1 MGTALAIMTNSGSL
15 TAQNNLMKTTQAM
28 NKSIGRLSSGLR
40 VTSAS
45 DDAAGL
51 AVSENMRAQLKGF
64 QQASRNAND
73 GVAIVQTA
81 EAAYQS
87 ISDTLVRMRELSVE
101 AANDSISDTERGFL
115 DEEFQALSNEIDR
128 ISNVTEFN
136 GINLLDGTAGDG
148 GTLTFQVGTRNS
160 ANDRITVDLD
170 AQAGTDLGVDG
181 SAVDVISN
189 AQAAISEIDTA
200 LESLNTD
207 RASLGA
213 TINSLSLSVNNL
225 SATIENYGNAVGNI
239 RDTDIGAESAE
250 FSKSQVLQQAG
261 VAMLSQANQA
271 QQNVL
276 SLLK

>member
-15 TAQNNLMKTTQAM
+15 TAQNNLMKTTTAM

-40 VTSAS
+40 VTSAA

-73 GVAIVQTA
+73 GIAIVQTA

-87 ISDTLVRMRELSVE
+87 ISDTLVRMRELAVE

-115 DEEFQALSNEIDR
+115 DEEFQALNTEIDR
-128 ISNVTEFN
+128 IANVTEFN
-136 GINLLDGTAGDG
+136 GINLLDGTAGAG

-160 ANDRITVDLD
+160 ANDQITVSLD
-170 AQAGTDLGVDG
+170 AQEATDLGVDG

-207 RASLGA
+207 RAGLGA

-250 FSKSQVLQQAG
+250 FSKAQVLQQAG
-261 VAMLSQANQA
+261 VAMLSQANA
-271 QQNVL
+271 LPNLALRLL
-276 SLLK
+276 S

>member
-15 TAQNNLMKTTQAM
+15 TAQNNLMKTTTAM

-40 VTSAS
+40 VTSAA

-73 GVAIVQTA
+73 GIAIVQTA

-87 ISDTLVRMRELSVE
+87 ISDTLVRMRELAVE
-101 AANDSISDTERGFL
+101 AANDSISNTERGFL
-115 DEEFQALSNEIDR
+115 NEEFTALNTEIDR

-160 ANDRITVDLD
+160 ANDQITVALN
-170 AQAGTDLGVDG
+170 AQAASDLGVDD
-181 SAVDVISN
+181 SEVDVISN

-207 RASLGA
+207 RAGLGA

-250 FSKSQVLQQAG
+250 FSKAQVLQQAG
-261 VAMLSQANQA
+261 VAMLSQANA
-271 QQNVL
+271 LPNLALRLL
-276 SLLK
+276 S

>member
-73 GVAIVQTA
+73 GIAIVQTA

-115 DEEFQALSNEIDR
+115 DEEFQALSTEIDR

-136 GINLLDGTAGDG
+136 GINLLDGTAGAA

-160 ANDRITVDLD
+160 ANDRITVQLD
-170 AQAGTDLGVDG
+170 AQAGSDLGVDA

-213 TINSLSLSVNNL
+213 TINSLTLSVNNL

-261 VAMLSQANQA
+261 VAMLSQANA
-271 QQNVL
+271 LPNLALRLL
-276 SLLK
+276 S

>member
-15 TAQNNLMKTTQAM
+15 TAQNNLLKTTKAM

-51 AVSENMRAQLKGF
+51 AVSENMRAQLRGF
-64 QQASRNAND
+64 QQAMRNAND

-87 ISDTLVRMRELSVE
+87 ISDTLVRMRELAVE
-101 AANDSISDTERGFL
+101 ASNDSISDTERGFL
-115 DEEFQALSNEIDR
+115 DEEFQDLIGEIDR

-136 GINLLDGTAGDG
+136 GIQLLDGSAGSG

-160 ANDRITVDLD
+160 TNDRITVSME
-170 AQAGTDLGVDG
+170 AQAASDLGVDS

-189 AQAAISEIDTA
+189 AQGSIDEIDTA

-225 SATIENYGNAVGNI
+225 SATVENYGNAVGNI
-239 RDTDIGAESAE
+239 RDTDIGSESAE
-250 FSKSQVLQQAG
+250 FSKQQVLQQAG
-261 VAMLSQANQA
+261 VAMLSQANA
-271 QQNVL
+271 LPNLALRLL
-276 SLLK
+276 S

>member
-15 TAQNNLMKTTQAM
+15 TAQNNLMKTTSAM

-40 VTSAS
+40 VTSAA

-73 GVAIVQTA
+73 GIAIVQTA

-87 ISDTLVRMRELSVE
+87 ISDTLVRMRELAVE

-115 DEEFQALSNEIDR
+115 NEEFTALNTEIDR

-136 GINLLDGTAGDG
+136 GINLLDGTAGAG

-160 ANDRITVDLD
+160 ANDQITVDLN
-170 AQAGTDLGVDG
+170 AQAASNLGVDG
-181 SAVDVISN
+181 SEVDVISN

-207 RASLGA
+207 RAGLGA

-261 VAMLSQANQA
+261 VAMLSQANA
-271 QQNVL
+271 LPNLALRLL
-276 SLLK
+276 S

>member
-261 VAMLSQANQA
+261 VAMLSQANA
-271 QQNVL
+271 LPNLALRLL
-276 SLLK
+276 S

>member
-73 GVAIVQTA
+73 GIAIVQTA

-115 DEEFQALSNEIDR
+115 DEEFQALSTEIDR

-136 GINLLDGTAGDG
+136 GINLLDGTAGAA

-160 ANDRITVDLD
+160 ANDRITVQLD
-170 AQAGTDLGVDG
+170 AQAGSDLGVDA

-189 AQAAISEIDTA
+189 AQSAISEIDTA

-213 TINSLSLSVNNL
+213 TINSLTLSVNNL

-261 VAMLSQANQA
+261 VAMLSQANA
-271 QQNVL
+271 LPNLALRLL
-276 SLLK
+276 S

>member
-170 AQAGTDLGVDG
+170 AQAGSDLGVDA

-261 VAMLSQANQA
+261 VAMLSQANA
-271 QQNVL
+271 LPNLALRLL
-276 SLLK
+276 S

>member
-15 TAQNNLMKTTQAM
+15 TAQNNLMKTTTAM

-40 VTSAS
+40 VTSAA

-73 GVAIVQTA
+73 GIAIVQTA

-87 ISDTLVRMRELSVE
+87 ISDTLVRMRELAVE

-115 DEEFQALSNEIDR
+115 DEEFQALNDEIDR

-136 GINLLDGTAGDG
+136 GINLLDGTAGAA

-160 ANDRITVDLD
+160 ANDQITVDLD
-170 AQAGTDLGVDG
+170 AQAASDLGVDG

-189 AQAAISEIDTA
+189 AQGAISEIDTA

-239 RDTDIGAESAE
+239 RDTDIGSESAE
-250 FSKSQVLQQAG
+250 FSKAQVLQQAG
-261 VAMLSQANQA
+261 VAMLSQANA
-271 QQNVL
+271 LPNLALRLL
-276 SLLK
+276 S